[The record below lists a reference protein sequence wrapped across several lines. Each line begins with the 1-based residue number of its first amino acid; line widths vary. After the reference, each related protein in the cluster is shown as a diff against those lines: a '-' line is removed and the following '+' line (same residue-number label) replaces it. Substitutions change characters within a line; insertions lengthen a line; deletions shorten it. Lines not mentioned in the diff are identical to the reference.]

1 MKKDYLNIFSKLT
14 IDNKSFNATNN
25 IKYNANVISIRFFT
39 DGCFA
44 KEYSSNM
51 KVGDERVFMNKTI
64 KFENLKILESKNYQS
79 LIGEFQIKDK
89 KNILNFK
96 PEVRIYNQP
105 KTITSEADISST
117 IFSDNF
123 LVFNVLKNDG
133 YYNVRYQ
140 IKPFM
145 IWIWISII
153 LISFGGILSLIKRN
167 D

>member
-1 MKKDYLNIFSKLT
+1 MEIL
-14 IDNKSFNATNN
+14 
-25 IKYNANVISIRFFT
+25 
-39 DGCFA
+39 
-44 KEYSSNM
+44 SNM

-133 YYNVRYQ
+133 YYNLRYQ
-140 IKPFM
+140 I
-145 IWIWISII
+145 
-153 LISFGGILSLIKRN
+153 
-167 D
+167 